1 MEEHQRV
8 AVGCSHTDPVKGCG
22 WTRVIIFGQEYK
34 KEHYSTSSKE
44 AKTITGEYIIKES
57 I

>member
-22 WTRVIIFGQEYK
+22 WTSNYFRPRIQKGALFY
-34 KEHYSTSSKE
+34 
-44 AKTITGEYIIKES
+44 
-57 I
+57 

>member
-22 WTRVIIFGQEYK
+22 WTTVIIFGQEY
-34 KEHYSTSSKE
+34 
-44 AKTITGEYIIKES
+44 
-57 I
+57 

>member
-1 MEEHQRV
+1 MEEYQRV
-8 AVGCSHTDPVKGCG
+8 AVGWSHTDPVKGCG